1 MDTKLRNINRKK
13 ATKITAFVLAVVL
26 FFISGYF
33 ASLFYR
39 ELFIYDSVNSDSFTQ
54 TPVFR
59 AMLNDYEFSL
69 MVSGEEVSATTV
81 EEFKK
86 TATGVNIETRRKE
99 ALESVEESFAVLDAS
114 GIQVF
119 ITEDNRYRYKLE
131 REKSTVYFNYD
142 GDIISQGNFESYDYI
157 YESPTG
163 SVYYE
168 DRAVATTYV
177 MTAEEYDI
185 YYGGEV
191 SKISNALN
199 YLNSLSD
206 YSCYGEIDKA
216 SALRFVNERY
226 DNELETEFQMAGFW
240 TRLGQNTDSVKYA
253 VFFTSTGN
261 VITNCGVTRADTR
274 EQILAKIGGDFVEG
288 FENGKYVLIKGEPV
302 KSGESMGAAYD
313 LRNDFIAYASSD
325 GYSSAIVNRA
335 AGNGVAKMYIS
346 YGYTGT
352 DLFSLFHD
360 MYTDFRIGFS
370 LKTMGTISVVCFLLA
385 CAIGIYL
392 IGTAGKKED
401 GTVAVCFVD
410 RIPFIIN
417 LALGIGVMVLIGIVI
432 FGAIVCETDPSV
444 IAQVPMSLLSLV
456 AMPLTEWSA
465 LLFAVFFIIPT
476 LLLMSIARN
485 VRNKTFWKHTLVY
498 WLLKPARWLWGK
510 LKIRLVKLRKMLTV
524 DYASDGKKFRKYAII
539 AVCGVVA
546 LFLFLAFLAAA
557 FDSGVGLLLF
567 IFIALLCIPV
577 VLYCLIH
584 IFSLDKIMNAVSQTK
599 QGSLDSKVDTRYM
612 PGFMRNFAEDI
623 GTMQDGLQNAV
634 ESAVKDQRMKAE
646 LITNVS
652 HDLKTPLTS
661 IVNYVDLLKRCEVE
675 NEDAKKYIDILDE
688 KSQRMKKL
696 IEDLVEASK
705 ASSGAI
711 ELHPVKINLCE
722 FAAQAVGEHS
732 DELKKCGIEIVLR
745 SAQNPVYVTA
755 DAQKTSRIIENLFS
769 NIRKYAMENTRV
781 YVEVTG
787 GNQYG
792 SIVLKN
798 ISKYPLDV
806 QPDELVQR
814 FVRGDASRTGEGSG
828 LGLSI
833 ANNLC
838 ELQKGKFNVHIDGD
852 LFKVTVA
859 LPIA

>member
-1 MDTKLRNINRKK
+1 MDTKLRNINRRK

-26 FFISGYF
+26 FFVSGYF

-54 TPVFR
+54 APVFR
-59 AMLNDYEFSL
+59 NMLNDYEFSL
-69 MVSGEEVSATTV
+69 LISGEEESATTI

-86 TATGVNIETRRKE
+86 TSLGRQTEESRKE
-99 ALESVEESFAVLDAS
+99 ALERVEESFTVLDAS
-114 GIQVF
+114 GIKVF
-119 ITEDNRYRYKLE
+119 ITEDNRYRYRLDYAN
-131 REKSTVYFNYD
+131 STLYFSYN
-142 GDIISQGNFESYDYI
+142 GEIISAEQFNDYEYVYEYDYTEH
-157 YESPTG
+157 YVDGE
-163 SVYYE
+163 E
-168 DRAVATTYV
+168 LTTFI
-177 MTAEEYDI
+177 TPAEYDM
-185 YYGGEV
+185 YYGGNV
-191 SKISNALN
+191 TKIGDALR
-199 YLNSLSD
+199 YLNSLSE

-216 SALRFVNERY
+216 SALKLVNEQY
-226 DNELETEFQMAGFW
+226 DNTLEIDFQSRGMW
-240 TRLGQNTDSVKYA
+240 TRLAQNTDSVKYA

-274 EQILAKIGGDFVEG
+274 EQILDKIGGEFVEG
-288 FENGKYVLIKGEPV
+288 YENGEYVLIKGEPV
-302 KSGESMGAAYD
+302 KSEEGIGAAYD
-313 LRNDFIAYASSD
+313 LHNEFINYTSYD
-325 GYSSAIVNRA
+325 GYSSAIIKRA
-335 AGNGVAKMYIS
+335 SGEGVAKMYIS

-352 DLFSLFHD
+352 DLFSLLHD
-360 MYTDFRIGFS
+360 MYNKFHIGFS
-370 LKTMGTISVVCFLLA
+370 LKTMGIISVVCFLLA

-392 IGTAGKKED
+392 ISFAGKKED
-401 GTVAVCFVD
+401 GTVAVCFAD
-410 RIPFIIN
+410 RIPFIIS
-417 LALGIGVMVLIGIVI
+417 LALGIGVMVLIGLVI
-432 FGAIVCETDPSV
+432 FGAVACEFDPSI
-444 IAQVPMSLLSLV
+444 IAVVPMSLLSLV
-456 AMPLTEWSA
+456 AMPLTQWSA
-465 LLFAVFFIIPT
+465 LLFALFFIIPT
-476 LLLMSIARN
+476 LLLMSVARN

-498 WLLKPARWLWGK
+498 WLLKPVRWLWGK
-510 LKIRLVKLRKMLTV
+510 LKICFARLRKMLTV
-524 DYASDGKKFRKYAII
+524 DYTSDGRKFRKYAII
-539 AVCGVVA
+539 AVCVVTA
-546 LFLFLAFLAAA
+546 I
-557 FDSGVGLLLF
+557 GLLLAF
-567 IFIALLCIPV
+567 FSAIFTYGGGVLFFVLFFLFCIPV

-599 QGSLDSKVDTRYM
+599 QGRLDSKIDTHYM

-661 IVNYVDLLKRCEVE
+661 IVSYVDLLKRCEVE

-745 SAQNPVYVTA
+745 SAQNPVFVTA

-781 YVEVTG
+781 YVEVAG

-814 FVRGDASRTGEGSG
+814 FVRGDSSRTGEGSG

-838 ELQKGKFNVHIDGD
+838 ELQKGKFNVHVDGD

-859 LPIA
+859 LPITQ